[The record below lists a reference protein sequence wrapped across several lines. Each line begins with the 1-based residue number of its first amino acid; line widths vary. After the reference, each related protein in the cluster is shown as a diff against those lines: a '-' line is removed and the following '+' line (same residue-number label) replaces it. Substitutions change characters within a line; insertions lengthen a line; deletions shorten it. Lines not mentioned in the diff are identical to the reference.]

1 MHRGSIGPSSD
12 QVTRVAFEPQAAVTR
27 AAQWHALHLASLD
40 RELGRP
46 KLASARGGAG
56 TSRGCRPH
64 ADLLAPLLFVRI
76 ADNEEVAIEI
86 LR

>member
-27 AAQWHALHLASLD
+27 AAQWHALHPASLE
-40 RELGRP
+40 RELGGP

-64 ADLLAPLLFVRI
+64 ADPLGTFRVVRI
-76 ADNEEVAIEI
+76 ADNITTSI
-86 LR
+86 